1 MKNLMIKMND
11 LSKNPK
17 WVEIINKFL
26 EEEKN
31 RPVYSKTGL
40 LRYIPTKGAKNVIK
54 KRRV

>member
-1 MKNLMIKMND
+1 MND